1 MSTKKI
7 IVLNNIDQLFYQGAN
22 FTGQN
27 GWVYGEKS
35 VIPNQNLVVFFYY
48 MICMVSGEK
57 YNFNPNPNS
66 IFMHFLGWGYTSEG
80 GSYLTDELREVEVE
94 IATIP
99 IIDLLQVPIVSD
111 SVCASV
117 MNPNITTANITSD
130 MLCAGSSSSL
140 TPS

>member
-7 IVLNNIDQLFYQGAN
+7 IVLKFKLNNIDNFFYQGAN

-27 GWVYGEKS
+27 GWVYGEKT

-66 IFMHFLGWGYTSEG
+66 IFMHFLGWGSTSEG
-80 GSYLTDELREVEVE
+80 GVLSDELREVEVK
-94 IATIP
+94 IATIS
-99 IIDLLQVPIVSD
+99 IIDLL
-111 SVCASV
+111 
-117 MNPNITTANITSD
+117 
-130 MLCAGSSSSL
+130 
-140 TPS
+140 